1 MQIMKQRR
9 VTVSETV
16 DTLLLIT
23 DDKIVI
29 IIGETFAQ
37 ERTHIGPL
45 TQRRILKL
53 VYEIMLK
60 SHTKFFI

>member
-23 DDKIVI
+23 DDEIVI

-45 TQRRILKL
+45 AQRRILKL
-53 VYEIMLK
+53 IYEIMLK